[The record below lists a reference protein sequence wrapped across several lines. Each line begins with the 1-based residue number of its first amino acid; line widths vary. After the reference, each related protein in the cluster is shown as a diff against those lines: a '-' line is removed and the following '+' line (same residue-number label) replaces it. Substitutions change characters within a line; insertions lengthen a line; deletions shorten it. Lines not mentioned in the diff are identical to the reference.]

1 MRVIAIDDE
10 PIALSIIQEF
20 CHRLGDIQLQ
30 TFTDPVEGMV
40 AVRAEQPEL
49 LLLDIR
55 LGKADGVALARQIPA
70 TTSLVFTT
78 AYTEY
83 ALDGFEV
90 GAVDYL
96 HKPVSFERFSNAI
109 ARVSQR
115 RPVPAFITLKVD
127 YKSVIIPLDDIL
139 YVEAMDN
146 YVRLHMSDGRQQM
159 SKTTLTSLLSQLSP
173 RQFIRIH
180 KSFVVSLSQIASY
193 TRQQVYIKGISRPL
207 PVGRNFVDA
216 VKQLDSE

>member
-40 AVRAEQPEL
+40 AVRTEQPEL

-96 HKPVSFERFSNAI
+96 HKPFSFERFSNAI

-115 RPVPAFITLKVD
+115 RSVQAFITLKAD
-127 YKSVIIPLDDIL
+127 YKSVIIPLADIL
-139 YVEAMDN
+139 CIEAMDN
-146 YVRLHMSDGRQQM
+146 YVRLHMADGRQLHPSAGLYQGH
-159 SKTTLTSLLSQLSP
+159 QP
-173 RQFIRIH
+173 PP
-180 KSFVVSLSQIASY
+180 AC
-193 TRQQVYIKGISRPL
+193 RPEFC
-207 PVGRNFVDA
+207 GCG
-216 VKQLDSE
+216 

>member
-1 MRVIAIDDE
+1 MRAIAIDGE
-10 PIALSIIQEF
+10 TIALSIIQEF

-40 AVRAEQPEL
+40 AVRTEQPEL

-96 HKPVSFERFSNAI
+96 HKPFSFERFSNAI

-115 RPVPAFITLKVD
+115 RSVQAFITLKAD
-127 YKSVIIPLDDIL
+127 YKSVIIPLADIL
-139 YVEAMDN
+139 YIEAMDN
-146 YVRLHMSDGRQQM
+146 YVRLHMADGRQQM

-173 RQFIRIH
+173 QQFIRIH